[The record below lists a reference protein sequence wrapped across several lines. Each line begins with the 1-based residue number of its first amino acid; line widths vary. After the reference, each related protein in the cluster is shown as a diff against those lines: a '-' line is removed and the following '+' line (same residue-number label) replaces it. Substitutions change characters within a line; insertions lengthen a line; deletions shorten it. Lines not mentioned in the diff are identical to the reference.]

1 MAENMMVNGQGYPY
15 KPNQNEC
22 SHCKQINLPE
32 PIVFAKMCRLTGDYV
47 CNGCYAESLYSMI
60 NTEGRS

>member
-1 MAENMMVNGQGYPY
+1 MATTETPFNPFD
-15 KPNQNEC
+15 KSKNQC

-47 CNGCYAESLYSMI
+47 CDGCYVASLYTI
-60 NTEGRS
+60 IDTEGRS